1 MANIIRIKRRAAA
14 GAAGAP
20 GALATSELAYNEAD
34 NILYVGYG
42 DNGSG
47 SATSIKALAGE
58 GSFTTLGTTQTITA
72 LKTFSGGATF
82 STTVPTMTATLNVTD
97 NSTNIATTA
106 FVKGQNYLTGNETIT
121 VSGDATGSGTTAITL
136 TLANSGVTAGTY
148 TKLTVNAKGLV
159 TTGANLE
166 AADIPTLS
174 ANKISDF
181 DTQVRTSRL
190 DQLAAPTAAV
200 SMNSQLLTN
209 LLNPVSAQDAA
220 TKNYVD
226 TAVQGLDVKQS
237 VRAAS
242 STDVTISAP
251 GDTIGGVTMVAGD
264 RVLLFG
270 QATGS
275 QNGIYVFNGSAVA
288 MTRAS
293 DADTSTKLSPGSF
306 FFVEEGTFGDN
317 GYVLV
322 TDGPITLGTTALTFT
337 QFSGA
342 GQLEAGGGL
351 VKSGNTLNV
360 GAGTG
365 ITVNADDVALA
376 GQALAFHNL
385 ATSGIV
391 ARTGAGT
398 VAART
403 LTGTANRLSI
413 TDGDGISGNPTFDI
427 SSSYVGQTTITT
439 LGTIATGVWQG
450 TAVALGYG
458 GTGANLSATADGSI
472 YKKSGT
478 GLVAATAGTDYL
490 NDSSTINGGTF

>member
-1 MANIIRIKRRAAA
+1 MANIIRIKRRSAA

-47 SATSIKALAGE
+47 TATSIKALAGE
-58 GSFTTLGTTQTITA
+58 GSYVTLGTAQTLSA
-72 LKTFSGGATF
+72 LKTFTAGAVF
-82 STTVPTMTATLNVTD
+82 STVVPTMTADLSLSD
-97 NSTNIATTA
+97 NSTKIATTA
-106 FVKGQNYLTGNETIT
+106 FVKGQGYLSENQSIT

-159 TTGANLE
+159 TSATSLSAS
-166 AADIPTLS
+166 DIPTLTAS
-174 ANKISDF
+174 KISDF
-181 DTQVRTSRL
+181 DTQVRTNRL
-190 DQLAAPTAAV
+190 DQLAAPSAAV
-200 SMNSQLLTN
+200 SMNGQLLTN
-209 LLNPVSAQDAA
+209 LAEPVSAQDAA

-242 STDVTISAP
+242 SVDVTLSAP
-251 GDTIGGVTMVAGD
+251 GATIGGVTMANGN

-270 QATGS
+270 QSAAEE
-275 QNGIYVFNGSAVA
+275 NGIYVYNGASSAL
-288 MTRAS
+288 TRAA
-293 DADTSTKLSPGSF
+293 DADTATKLTPGSF
-306 FFVEEGTFGDN
+306 FFVEEGTRADN

-342 GQLEAGGGL
+342 GQITAGAGL
-351 VKSGNTLNV
+351 TKTGNQLDI

-365 ITVNADDVALA
+365 IAVNADDIALT

-385 ATSGIV
+385 ATSGLV
-391 ARTGAGT
+391 VRTGAGT
-398 VAART
+398 VAARS
-403 LTGTANRLSI
+403 LTGTSDRLTIS
-413 TDGDGISGNPTFDI
+413 DGDGISGNPTFDI
-427 SSSYVGQTTITT
+427 ASTYVGQTSLTT
-439 LGTIATGVWQG
+439 LGTISTGTWQG
-450 TAVALGYG
+450 TAIALGYG
-458 GTGANLSATADGSI
+458 GTGANLSSASDGSI
-472 YKKSGT
+472 FKKSGT
-478 GLVAATAGTDYL
+478 ALVAATAGTDYL
-490 NDSSTINGGTF
+490 NDSSTISGGTF